1 MPTCWQPRSSGS
13 PRVPSVTANIQPSDD
28 EADAVVVGFAA
39 NHGPVAAVKR
49 GANVTTAQLSGL
61 KDLLAEMIGLEL
73 RQGLS
78 IQNKPSGLVVPGGM
92 QH

>member
-1 MPTCWQPRSSGS
+1 M
-13 PRVPSVTANIQPSDD
+13 
-28 EADAVVVGFAA
+28 VVGFAA

-49 GANVTTAQLSGL
+49 GSNITTAQLSGL

-78 IQNKPSGLVVPGGM
+78 VQTKPSGIVVPKVGM